1 MPGPPLR
8 PTGRRRILRSVRID
22 IFSDVICPWCFI
34 GKRRLEKALALRPMP
49 EVQVH
54 WRAFQLNPGMPEEGM
69 ERSAYL
75 AAKFGSAEA
84 AQRIYDTVG
93 PAGRRSGVHFAFE
106 RIRRTPNTVA
116 AHRLIRYA
124 DRFGRQDAVV
134 EALFRAY
141 FQEGRLV
148 GDKEVLADIAGEAG
162 LDVTGA
168 RAFLTGDEEADAV
181 RAEDAYAR
189 RLGIGGVP
197 CFIVEGRYAL
207 SGAQEPEA
215 FLPVF
220 DLVATERAA
229 GADAT

>member
-1 MPGPPLR
+1 
-8 PTGRRRILRSVRID
+8 
-22 IFSDVICPWCFI
+22 
-34 GKRRLEKALALRPMP
+34 
-49 EVQVH
+49 
-54 WRAFQLNPGMPEEGM
+54 
-69 ERSAYL
+69 
-75 AAKFGSAEA
+75 
-84 AQRIYDTVG
+84 
-93 PAGRRSGVHFAFE
+93 VHFAFE
-106 RIRRTPNTVA
+106 RIRRSPNTVA

-162 LDVTGA
+162 LDMTGA
-168 RAFLTGDEEADAV
+168 RAFLAGDEEADAV
-181 RAEDAYAR
+181 RAEDVYAR